1 MERSY
6 LRLISA
12 IWDNDL
18 VCFSERDILRITIQF
33 NTGTSIV
40 NYLVHV
46 EYRNGIEV
54 HATFK

>member
-1 MERSY
+1 
-6 LRLISA
+6 LL
-12 IWDNDL
+12 
-18 VCFSERDILRITIQF
+18 SERDILRITVQF

-46 EYRNGIEV
+46 EYRNGIDL